1 MLINS
6 NLSAVKKYLQK
17 VFISADLQLKPVS
30 IDGKTAA
37 LIVFTESITNKE
49 LIGKSVIQP
58 LSAYN
63 GKITVKNIDN
73 LILNPDKKV
82 ISEMTVA
89 VKEVLSGNAM
99 LFVDGL
105 NKAFSISAKKFE
117 MRAVSEPPTATVVK
131 GPREGFVEDIETN
144 ISLLR
149 RKLKTTK
156 LVFKKTQVGKYSDTT
171 VAVCYIDG
179 VVQKGLVEKIVKRL
193 KTIQIDAVL
202 DSSYITEFL
211 GEHPTSLFKQL
222 GNTEKPDIFTSKIL
236 EGRVGI
242 IVDGS
247 PIAITCPY
255 VLLED
260 LQSAEDYYV
269 APYKAT
275 MSRVIRVFS
284 IGLSLL
290 LPAFF
295 VAAQLFHLQLIP
307 LPFLLTIVGSIKGIP
322 LSPSYEM
329 IFTLLIFEVLNEASV
344 RMPKYVG
351 MVVSIVGGLVLGETA
366 VNAGIISAPALMIIA
381 LSGICL
387 YTVPEL
393 ERQFSV
399 LRAVFLL
406 IAGSVGGY
414 GLLLAI
420 ATLIVYLTSFET
432 YGTPVLAPFAPL
444 NVPDMQDG
452 VVKEF
457 MLEST
462 HRPNVFK
469 SPNKIRLKK
478 NKDIEE

>member
-6 NLSAVKKYLQK
+6 NLSVVKKYLQS
-17 VFISADLQLKPVS
+17 VFISSDVQLKPVS
-30 IDGKTAA
+30 INGKTTA
-37 LIVFTESITNKE
+37 LLAFTESLTNKE
-49 LIGKSVIQP
+49 LLGKSVIQP
-58 LSAYN
+58 LSAYD
-63 GKITVKNIDN
+63 GKISVKKIDN
-73 LILNPDKKV
+73 LILTPDKKL
-82 ISEMTVA
+82 ISDMTVA
-89 VKEVLSGNAM
+89 VKEVLSGNAV

-105 NKAFSISAKKFE
+105 NKAISVSAKKFE
-117 MRAVSEPPTATVVK
+117 MRSVAEPPTATVVK
-131 GPREGFVEDIETN
+131 GPREGFVEDAETN

-156 LVFKKTQVGKYSDTT
+156 LVFKKVQVGKYSDTT

-179 VVQKGLVEKIVKRL
+179 VVRKGLVPEIMKKL
-193 KTIQIDAVL
+193 KSIQIDAVL

-222 GNTEKPDIFTSKIL
+222 GNTEKPDIFASKIL

-284 IGLSLL
+284 IALSLL

-399 LRAVFLL
+399 LRVVFLL
-406 IAGSVGGY
+406 IAGSIGGY

-420 ATLIVYLTSFET
+420 AALIVYLTSFES
-432 YGTPVLAPFAPL
+432 YKVPVLSPFSPL
-444 NVPDMQDG
+444 NIPDLKDG
-452 VVKEF
+452 VVKDF
-457 MLEST
+457 MLNCER
-462 HRPNVFK
+462 RPSIFN
-469 SPNKIRLKK
+469 SPNKIRLRK
-478 NKDIEE
+478 NKDIEK

>member
-1 MLINS
+1 MIVNPNISVVENYLNGVFLSSDVQIKKLLING
-6 NLSAVKKYLQK
+6 NVNALV
-17 VFISADLQLKPVS
+17 VFVECLVDKDLMGKTVIEQLISY
-30 IDGKTAA
+30 DGK
-37 LIVFTESITNKE
+37 IS
-49 LIGKSVIQP
+49 
-58 LSAYN
+58 
-63 GKITVKNIDN
+63 VKNIDN
-73 LILNPDKKV
+73 LLLNPDKK
-82 ISEMTVA
+82 IIHDMTDA
-89 VKEVLSGNAM
+89 VREVLGGST
-99 LFVDGL
+99 LVFIDGL
-105 NKAFSISAKKFE
+105 NKAFSISAKMFE
-117 MRAVSEPPTATVVK
+117 RRAVSEPPTSTVVK
-131 GPREGFVEDIETN
+131 GPREGFVESIETN

-156 LVFKKTQVGKYSDTT
+156 LVFEKIQVGKFSDTT

-179 VVQKGLVEKIVKRL
+179 IVQKGLVERIVNKL
-193 KTIQIDAVL
+193 KGMKIDAVL

-222 GNTEKPDIFTSKIL
+222 GNTEKPDILASKIL

-242 IVDGS
+242 MVDGS
-247 PIAITCPY
+247 PIVITAPY
-255 VLLED
+255 VILED

-269 APYKAT
+269 VPYKAT
-275 MSRVIRVFS
+275 MSRIVRVFS
-284 IGLSLL
+284 IALSLL

-295 VAAQLFHLQLIP
+295 VSAQLFHLQLIP

-393 ERQFSV
+393 ERPFSV
-399 LRAVFLL
+399 LRFLFL
-406 IAGSVGGY
+406 IIAGSLGGY

-420 ATLIVYLTSFET
+420 ASLIVYMVSFEN
-432 YGTPVLAPFAPL
+432 YGVPVMSPYAPL
-444 NVPDMQDG
+444 NLPDLQDG
-452 VVKEF
+452 VIKEF
-457 MLEST
+457 MLNST
-462 HRPNVFK
+462 KRPTVFK
-469 SPNKIRLKK
+469 SPNKTRLKK
-478 NKDIEE
+478 NKDIKK